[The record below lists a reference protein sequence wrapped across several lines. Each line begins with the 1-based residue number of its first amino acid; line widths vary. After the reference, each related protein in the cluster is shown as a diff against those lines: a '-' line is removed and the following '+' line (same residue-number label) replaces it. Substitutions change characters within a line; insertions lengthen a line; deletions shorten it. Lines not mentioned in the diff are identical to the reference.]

1 MTLKLGGRAA
11 EYRRLHRCA
20 APVAVWQEDGL
31 VVGSAARL
39 VAGVAA
45 VRHVVALPPEGD
57 ALLATALEH
66 PLVAV
71 AAREV
76 GRRRNQGDSAC
87 REGY

>member
-1 MTLKLGGRAA
+1 MALKLGGRAA

-20 APVAVWQEDGL
+20 AVGQEDGL

-71 AAREV
+71 SAREV

-87 REGY
+87 REGCST